1 MNILEIKIK
10 QATGG
15 EKEERRS
22 IIEILDAMKK
32 KMKKF

>member
-10 QATGG
+10 QATG

>member
-22 IIEILDAMKK
+22 IMKSGMQRRK
-32 KMKKF
+32 